1 MTQIKD
7 DNGNW
12 VVVAGGQR
20 TWVGTKAALQTA
32 LNNDEIPNGTP
43 IMVTDD
49 YAEGTEIVDAVENGN
64 MKAVTSNAV
73 YDALMNITTLTPT
86 KTANVGTVFET
97 EFLRIGRLVSVNI
110 NIIANSG
117 VLFTGLPKPRMRQTF
132 TVNGYNEQDKA
143 LRLIV
148 KTDGSIETDNASAI
162 TDQNIGGHIVYITA
176 DN

>member
-12 VVVAGGQR
+12 VAVAGGQR

-32 LNNDEIPNGTP
+32 LNDDEIPNGTP

-73 YDALMNITTLTPT
+73 YDALMTITTLTPT
-86 KTANVGTVFET
+86 RTANVVTVFEA
-97 EFLRIGRLVSVNI
+97 EFLRIGRLVFVNLNLEI
-110 NIIANSG
+110 NSG
-117 VLFTGLPKPRMRQTF
+117 ILFTGLPRPTMRQTF

-148 KTDGSIETDNASAI
+148 DNDGIKTDSASAI
-162 TDQNIGGHIVYITA
+162 TNQNIGGHIVYVTT